1 MATRNKYSPLN
12 KEAPVLYTKGFEY
25 SLNGKNYVG
34 EYYDVNGVQYVGRP
48 TSPVKQ
54 QLRRYYENNDLYV
67 FDKLA
72 NFSRSISTYKQPKFV
87 VIEPKPQ
94 DYSIGYINRYLVQYV
109 LDLTQVP
116 IEIGDKARGSYGQ
129 SLGIDPN
136 LYDLVEVKWQL
147 TGPLNDITV
156 PTGIVPGIIES
167 NQRTVL
173 KLSQKYPS
181 IIYAFRNYFEFANIT
196 IS

>member
-1 MATRNKYSPLN
+1 MATRNRYSPLN

-34 EYYDVNGVQYVGRP
+34 EYYDVNGVQYAGRP

-54 QLRRYYENNDLYV
+54 QLRRYYENNDLYT

-72 NFSRSISTYKQPKFV
+72 NFGRSISTYKQPKFV
-87 VIEPKPQ
+87 IIEPKPQ

-109 LDLTQVP
+109 LDLAQVP

-129 SLGIDPN
+129 PSGIDPN

-147 TGPLNDITV
+147 TGPLNDKTI

-181 IIYAFRNYFEFANIT
+181 IIYAFRNYSEFANIT